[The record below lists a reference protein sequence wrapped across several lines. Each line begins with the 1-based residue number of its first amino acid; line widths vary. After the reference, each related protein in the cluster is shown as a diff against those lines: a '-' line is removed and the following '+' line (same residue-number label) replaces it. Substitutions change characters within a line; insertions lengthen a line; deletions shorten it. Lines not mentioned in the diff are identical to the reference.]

1 MKRLLRDEGWLT
13 LILLLFL
20 VLIPVLALEE
30 AGWVEGSSSLLPVVL
45 LAALVGILLARSP
58 LHRLVAVPLGALTGL
73 ALVFLGVGQ
82 VLPSLSSFIKAL
94 SAQGGWLQLVL
105 DGEKHGANPL
115 VPLFYQSLNR
125 GNILAWRI
133 RGWIEAGTSGGVSS
147 DNLIFLLLL
156 GLLAWVVAFYSIWV
170 FYRYHN
176 GPVALLL
183 PGIALVVN
191 TFLSNKGLGYLVIYL
206 AVALLILVL
215 GSFFSLKRSWERRN
229 IDYSPEL
236 LLDTVLNSVGIIAVL
251 VLIGLAIPSVD
262 YNKMA
267 SSFWTYASEPWG
279 KVETTVNRL
288 FSGVHN
294 PNPDLGTGSKAG
306 LVLSGSFSRTEE
318 ASRTFMTVAT
328 DEAVLSFEEAR
339 ALGEEIAIP
348 THYWRGATFDVYTG
362 RAWANSERIPV
373 DRNAGQS
380 PIIGQSTQYGYTLTQ
395 QVEIVV
401 PRADIIYAASEPLVV
416 DQPYRVQS
424 LGDEDFSAL
433 YMRRTPLT
441 AAKYVVTSTVTRVG
455 TDDLRTAST
464 DYPEWVEKRYLQL
477 PKNLPDRV
485 VNFAKEITANA
496 PTPYDKAMAIQ
507 DYLRQL
513 PYDRTIRLPEG
524 DFEAVDY
531 FLFIRKGYCDYFGTV
546 MAVLLRTV
554 GVPARLSTGYFTGE
568 YNFVTQYYMVREEDA
583 HVWTEVYFPPYGW
596 IEFEPTP
603 GRAAIIRP
611 QGSLYANPAIPTALP
626 GQQSVA
632 SRSWFRLPDIAAFLG
647 RISLLLAL
655 IGAVLALLLI
665 WAIWPLWDRRLSP
678 VAYAQAVYGRMCR
691 YAAWAGLTRRPAQT
705 PREYAAVLGR
715 QLEELFRLR
724 PRPSRYAG
732 RQGVEVISTAFA
744 EATYSP
750 HPPTGEARQQLQ
762 ESWQAVRGALWRLI
776 ASHTRQRLA
785 RRKEQH

>member
-1 MKRLLRDEGWLT
+1 MRRLLVREEGWLT

-20 VLIPVLALEE
+20 VLIPVFALEE
-30 AGWVEGSSSLLPVVL
+30 AGWVEGSSALIPVIL

-58 LHRLVAVPLGALTGL
+58 LHRLLAVPLGALTGL

-82 VLPSLSSFIKAL
+82 VLPSLSTILKAV
-94 SAQGGWLQLVL
+94 SAQGGWLRLVL
-105 DGEKHGANPL
+105 DGQTHGSNPF

-125 GNILAWRI
+125 GNVLAWRI
-133 RGWIEAGTSGGVSS
+133 RGWLEAGTSGGVSS

-156 GLLAWVVAFYSIWV
+156 GLLAWIVAFYSVWA

-176 GPVALLL
+176 GMVALLL

-215 GSFFSLKRSWERRN
+215 GSFFSLKRTWERRN

-236 LLDTVLNSVGIIAVL
+236 LLDTILNSVGIIAVL
-251 VLIGLAIPSVD
+251 VLVGLVIPSVD
-262 YNKMA
+262 YNKLA
-267 SSFWTYASEPWG
+267 SGFWTYASEPWG

-294 PNPDLGTGSKAG
+294 PNPDLGTGSKGG
-306 LVLSGSFSRTEE
+306 LVLSGSFSRSEE

-328 DEAVLSFEEAR
+328 DEAVLSFEESR

-348 THYWRGATFDVYTG
+348 THYWRGVTYDVYTG
-362 RAWANSERIPV
+362 RSWANSERIPV
-373 DRNAGQS
+373 DRNAGQT
-380 PIIGQSTQYGYTLTQ
+380 PIVGQSTQYGYTLTQ
-395 QVEIVV
+395 QVEIVA

-441 AAKYVVTSTVTRVG
+441 SAKYVVTSTVTRVG
-455 TDDLRTAST
+455 IDDLRNAPT
-464 DYPEWVEKRYLQL
+464 DYPDWVEKRYLQL
-477 PKNLPDRV
+477 PKTMPDRV
-485 VNFAKEITANA
+485 VNFAQELTANA

-513 PYDRTIRLPEG
+513 PYDRSIRLPEG
-524 DFEAVDY
+524 DFDAADY

-554 GVPARLSTGYFTGE
+554 GVPARLVNGYFTGE
-568 YNFVTQYYMVREEDA
+568 YNFVNKYYMVREEDA

-611 QGSLYANPAIPTALP
+611 QGSLYANPSSPTVPP
-626 GQQSVA
+626 GQESEKNKG
-632 SRSWFRLPDIAAFLG
+632 WFRLPNLVALLG
-647 RISLLLAL
+647 RASLLFIL
-655 IGAVLALLLI
+655 IGAALALLLI

-691 YAAWAGLTRRPAQT
+691 YAAWAGLARRPAQT
-705 PREYAAVLGR
+705 PREYAVTLGR
-715 QLEELFRLR
+715 QLEELFRLQ

-732 RQGVEVISTAFA
+732 RQGVEVISTAFM

-750 HPPTGEARQQLQ
+750 HPPTPEARQRLQ
-762 ESWQAVRGALWRLI
+762 ESWQAVRGALWRMV
-776 ASHTRQRLA
+776 ARRTRQRLV
-785 RRKEQH
+785 RRKEH